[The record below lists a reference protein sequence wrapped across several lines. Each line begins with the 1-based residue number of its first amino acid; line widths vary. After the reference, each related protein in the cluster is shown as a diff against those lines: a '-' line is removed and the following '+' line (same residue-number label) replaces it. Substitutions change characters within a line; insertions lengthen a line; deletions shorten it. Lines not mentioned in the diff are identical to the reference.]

1 MLQSIIQV
9 FKIKE
14 LRNKIFFVLALLV
27 VFRFASA
34 IPVAGVDVIRLKQFF
49 AGNQLFGLLNIF
61 SGGGL
66 SNLSIMMLAVGPYIT
81 SSIIMQLLTVAIPF
95 MKELYQGEGEA
106 GRQKFNQYTRYLA
119 VPLAFLQGYGLL
131 YLMKDQQI
139 FVPES
144 TLAFISSV
152 IVVTA
157 GSILLMWLGEL
168 ITEKGIGNGI
178 SLLIFAGIVSRIPID
193 LQQTF
198 LTYDPS
204 QIPTYLAFAVVF
216 LAVIVGVVIVSEGER
231 AIPVAYAKRV
241 RGNRVYGGVSAH
253 LPLRVNQAGVIPIIF
268 ALSILVFPQLIAQIF
283 AGFNVAAISSV
294 AKWLAETLN
303 NQLIYGSVY
312 FIFVILFTYF
322 YTAVTFDPD
331 QISENLQKQGGFVS
345 GIRPGRPTADFL
357 RRILSRVVLIG
368 AIFLGLIAVLP
379 IVVQSWSG
387 ITTLTVGGTAL
398 LIVVSVVLETVK
410 QINSQLIMREYEG
423 F

>member
-1 MLQSIIQV
+1 MFQSVIQI

-14 LRNKIFFVLALLV
+14 LRNKIFFVLALLI

-34 IPVAGVDVIRLKQFF
+34 IPVSGVDVVRLKQFF

-81 SSIIMQLLTVAIPF
+81 ASIIMQLFTVVIPSV
-95 MKELYQGEGEA
+95 KELYQEEGEA

-131 YLMKDQQI
+131 YLMRNQQI
-139 FVPES
+139 FVPAS
-144 TLAFISSV
+144 PLAFISSV

-178 SLLIFAGIVSRIPID
+178 SLLIFAGIVSRIPVD
-193 LQQTF
+193 LQRTF

-216 LAVIVGVVIVSEGER
+216 LMVIVGVVIVSEGER
-231 AIPVAYAKRV
+231 AIPVAYAKRI
-241 RGNRVYGGVSAH
+241 RGNRIYGGVSAH

-268 ALSILVFPQLIAQIF
+268 ALSILVFPQLIAQILS
-283 AGFNVAAISSV
+283 GFNVAAVSSA
-294 AKWLAETLN
+294 AKWLVDALR
-303 NQLIYGSVY
+303 NQIIYGSLY
-312 FIFVILFTYF
+312 FLLVILFTYF

-331 QISENLQKQGGFVS
+331 QVSENLQKQGGFVP

-357 RRILSRVVLIG
+357 RRILSRVILVG

-379 IVVQSWSG
+379 IIVQSWTG

>member
-1 MLQSIIQV
+1 MLGNIIQT

-34 IPVAGVDVIRLKQFF
+34 IPVPGVDVIRLKQFF

-81 SSIIMQLLTVAIPF
+81 SSIIMQLLTVVIPW
-95 MKELYQGEGEA
+95 MKELYQEEGEA
-106 GRQKFNQYTRYLA
+106 GRQKFNQYTRYLS

-131 YLMKDQQI
+131 YLMRNQQI
-139 FVPES
+139 FIPENS
-144 TLAFISSV
+144 LVFISSV

-178 SLLIFAGIVSRIPID
+178 SLLIFAGIVSRIPVD
-193 LQQTF
+193 LRQTF

-204 QIPTYLAFAVVF
+204 QIPTYLAFGAVF
-216 LAVIVGVVIVSEGER
+216 LIVIIGVVIVSEGER

-241 RGNRVYGGVSAH
+241 RGNRIYGGVSAH

-268 ALSILVFPQLIAQIF
+268 ALSILIFPQIIAQIF
-283 AGFNVAAISSV
+283 ASFNIAAVSSA
-294 AKWLAETLN
+294 AKWLAEVLN
-303 NQLIYGSVY
+303 NQLIYGSTY

-331 QISENLQKQGGFVS
+331 QISENLQKQGGFVP

-357 RRILSRVVLIG
+357 RRILSRVILIG

-379 IVVQSWSG
+379 IIVQSWTG

-410 QINSQLIMREYEG
+410 QINSQLVMREYES